1 MDTKQGWKQGK
12 GKRVRTIFTPE
23 QLERLEAEFEKQQ
36 YMVGTERCVDK
47 INNKVKAN
55 FLFWWR
61 VNMSKSGSFLTLNK
75 RYHFLMHSSIFFFRY
90 YLACSLNLTEA
101 QVKVWFQNRRI
112 KWRKQTLEQQQAK
125 LARFDLFKDSVE
137 SESAY
142 SDSDDDNSN
151 KGSSF
156 PTSPDQRCVT
166 AEVPST
172 AYTPPY

>member
-1 MDTKQGWKQGK
+1 
-12 GKRVRTIFTPE
+12 
-23 QLERLEAEFEKQQ
+23 
-36 YMVGTERCVDK
+36 
-47 INNKVKAN
+47 
-55 FLFWWR
+55 
-61 VNMSKSGSFLTLNK
+61 MSETCEVFLTLNK
-75 RYHFLMHSSIFFFRY
+75 RYHFLNAFFFFFLRY

-142 SDSDDDNSN
+142 SDSDDDNSI

>member
-1 MDTKQGWKQGK
+1 
-12 GKRVRTIFTPE
+12 
-23 QLERLEAEFEKQQ
+23 
-36 YMVGTERCVDK
+36 
-47 INNKVKAN
+47 
-55 FLFWWR
+55 
-61 VNMSKSGSFLTLNK
+61 MSKSGSFFLTLNK
-75 RYHFLMHSSIFFFRY
+75 RYHFLMHSSIFFRY

-172 AYTPPY
+172 AYTPPYWDICCCWFFFCVFEKHKIIYFISIMRKRS

>member
-1 MDTKQGWKQGK
+1 
-12 GKRVRTIFTPE
+12 
-23 QLERLEAEFEKQQ
+23 
-36 YMVGTERCVDK
+36 
-47 INNKVKAN
+47 
-55 FLFWWR
+55 
-61 VNMSKSGSFLTLNK
+61 MSKSGSFLTLNK
-75 RYHFLMHSSIFFFRY
+75 RYHFLMHSSIFFRY